1 MVTIT
6 LPDNSKKSFDSSIS
20 IEDVAA
26 DIGKGLLKATVA
38 GKVDGALKDG
48 SDLLEKDCSLEII
61 RNSDH
66 EGLEIIRHSCAH
78 LFGHALKQFYPEAK
92 MAIGPVIDDGFYY
105 DIDFEKKL
113 TEEDLLK
120 IEERM
125 KELASKEY
133 KVIKKIS
140 DYGLVFYTN
149 YNSKKGKEIELNPK
163 VAVNFW
169 WRELK
174 KQIRVEG
181 FIEKASKEDS
191 DDYFNSRP
199 LKSRVSAIISNQSSK
214 ISSYEDL
221 TNQIDN
227 YLEQKD
233 ESSIKRPDHC
243 GLYTVIPNAVEFW
256 QERDNRTHERL
267 KYILSD
273 NQKWSS
279 HLLSP

>member
-1 MVTIT
+1 MIEKGKISQEPFIEILKTLEEAESASLVDWNAMNIASVDQMNQPSSRMV
-6 LPDNSKKSFDSSIS
+6 
-20 IEDVAA
+20 
-26 DIGKGLLKATVA
+26 LL
-38 GKVDGALKDG
+38 
-48 SDLLEKDCSLEII
+48 
-61 RNSDH
+61 
-66 EGLEIIRHSCAH
+66 
-78 LFGHALKQFYPEAK
+78 
-92 MAIGPVIDDGFYY
+92 
-105 DIDFEKKL
+105 
-113 TEEDLLK
+113 
-120 IEERM
+120 
-125 KELASKEY
+125 
-133 KVIKKIS
+133 KKIS
-140 DYGLVFYTN
+140 DNGLVFYTN
-149 YNSKKGKEIELNPK
+149 YNSRKGKEIELNPK

-181 FIEKASKEDS
+181 FIEKASEKDS

-199 LKSRVSAIISNQSSK
+199 LKSRVSAIISNQSST

-227 YLEQKD
+227 YLEQND

-256 QERDNRTHERL
+256 QERDNRTHERI